1 VNEYMASLANQTV
14 QSANTVYF
22 MIKNVPIARAQSI
35 SSERSFGTQGV
46 YQIGSIMPQE
56 HVYLRYEGSVTVE
69 RFRMKKENLASLGF
83 AALGEEVL
91 QMDIMD
97 IVLYDNLTQEVVIAY
112 RGCSIDSYNE
122 SVNVGEISSE
132 TARFYFL
139 TSANV
144 RSA

>member
-1 VNEYMASLANQTV
+1 VASVTN
-14 QSANTVYF
+14 
-22 MIKNVPIARAQSI
+22 
-35 SSERSFGTQGV
+35 
-46 YQIGSIMPQE
+46 QIGSIMPQE

-97 IVLYDNLTQEVVIAY
+97 IVLYDNYTQEVIVAY
-112 RGCSIDSYNE
+112 RGCSIDTYSENT
-122 SVNVGEISSE
+122 NVGEISSE
-132 TARFYFL
+132 SARFYFL

-144 RSA
+144 RS

>member
-1 VNEYMASLANQTV
+1 MASVTNQTV

-35 SSERSFGTQGV
+35 SAERSFGTTGV

-69 RFRMKKENLASLGF
+69 RFRMKKENLAALGF

-91 QMDIMD
+91 KMDILD
-97 IVLYDNLTQEVVIAY
+97 IVLYDNYTQEVIVAY
-112 RGCSIDSYNE
+112 RG
-122 SVNVGEISSE
+122 
-132 TARFYFL
+132 
-139 TSANV
+139 
-144 RSA
+144 

>member
-1 VNEYMASLANQTV
+1 MNEYMASLANQTV

>member
-1 VNEYMASLANQTV
+1 MASLANQTV

-97 IVLYDNLTQEVVIAY
+97 IVLYDNITQEVVIAY

-122 SVNVGEISSE
+122 SVSVGEISSE
-132 TARFYFL
+132 QARFYFL

>member
-1 VNEYMASLANQTV
+1 MASVTNQTV

-22 MIKNVPIARAQSI
+22 MIKNVPIARAQNI
-35 SSERSFGTQGV
+35 SAERSFGTTGV

-56 HVYLRYEGSVTVE
+56 HVYLKYEGTVTVE
-69 RFRMKKENLASLGF
+69 RFRMKKENLATLGF

-97 IVLYDNLTQEVVIAY
+97 IVLYDNYTQEVIVAY
-112 RGCSIDSYNE
+112 RGCSIDTYNE
-122 SVNVGEISSE
+122 DVRVNEIASE
-132 TARFYFL
+132 NARFYFL

-144 RSA
+144 KTTKV

>member
-1 VNEYMASLANQTV
+1 
-14 QSANTVYF
+14 
-22 MIKNVPIARAQSI
+22 
-35 SSERSFGTQGV
+35 
-46 YQIGSIMPQE
+46 MPQE

-97 IVLYDNLTQEVVIAY
+97 IVLYDNYTQEVIVAY
-112 RGCSIDSYNE
+112 RGCSIDTYSE
-122 SVNVGEISSE
+122 TVNVGEISSE
-132 TARFYFL
+132 SARFYFL

-144 RSA
+144 RG

>member
-1 VNEYMASLANQTV
+1 MASVTNQTV

-35 SSERSFGTQGV
+35 SAERSFGTTGV

-97 IVLYDNLTQEVVIAY
+97 IVLYDNYTQEVVVAY
-112 RGCSIDSYNE
+112 RGCSIDTYSE
-122 SVNVGEISSE
+122 TTSVGEISSE
-132 TARFYFL
+132 SARFYFL

-144 RSA
+144 RS

>member
-1 VNEYMASLANQTV
+1 MASLANQTV